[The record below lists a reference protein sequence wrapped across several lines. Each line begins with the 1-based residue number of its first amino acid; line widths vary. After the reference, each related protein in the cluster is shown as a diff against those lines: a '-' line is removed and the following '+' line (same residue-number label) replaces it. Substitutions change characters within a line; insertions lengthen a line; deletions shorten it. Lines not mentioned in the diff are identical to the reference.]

1 MPEQVRQISERVEA
15 YDLAR
20 SFAIIVVFLAHAIF
34 GRTDILPLKV
44 ILDSLSPGLTMALLG
59 FISAALLVGREEE
72 TGVFLLRRAT
82 RIYLPLFVCLSTIL
96 LLQSVLGTARFDV
109 VDTTLHYLGLS
120 GFYSLVPATN
130 QASIGQGL
138 WFVTTILTMYL
149 LLPVWRRLFAHRR
162 GLLHL
167 LIAVLFSLAA
177 RYWIDTAGAFN
188 VVIAFCIGV
197 YLAVRDR
204 LQTLERQ
211 PLLLNVFLA
220 CALLALCALSSKLVL
235 VIPHWIRGL
244 LLPFYSV
251 VFIPLFFALSRALPT
266 WLQRLSTLFAALSY
280 EFYILH
286 FYLIGSGFT
295 AIFGNS
301 LRLTA
306 EVPIAFALTLVLAYV
321 LYVISYN
328 LRRPIQAYL
337 VGDSPPRPAGGA
349 SARLRRVFA
358 LPFRTGSRSGW

>member
-1 MPEQVRQISERVEA
+1 
-15 YDLAR
+15 
-20 SFAIIVVFLAHAIF
+20 VFLAHAIL
-34 GRTDILPLKV
+34 GRTDIFPLKV
-44 ILDSLSPGLTMALLG
+44 ILDALSPGLTMALLG
-59 FISAALLVGREEE
+59 FISAALLVGREEP

-82 RIYLPLFVCLSTIL
+82 RIYVPLLVCLSAVL
-96 LLQSVLGTARFDV
+96 VLQSIVGTAKLEV

-149 LLPVWRRLFAHRR
+149 LLPVWRQLFAHRR
-162 GLLHL
+162 GFLHL
-167 LIAVLFSLAA
+167 LITVALSLAA

-197 YLAVRDR
+197 YLGAQNR

-211 PLLLNVFLA
+211 PLLLNAFLA
-220 CALLALCALSSKLVL
+220 CALLALCALSSRLL
-235 VIPHWIRGL
+235 LLIPHWIRGL

-251 VFIPLFFALSRALPT
+251 VFIPLFFALSRVLPA
-266 WLQRLSTLFAALSY
+266 WLKKLSTLFAALSY

-295 AIFGNS
+295 AIFGRS
-301 LRLTA
+301 LRLRA
-306 EVPIAFALTLVLAYV
+306 EVPIAFALTLAFAYV
-321 LYVISYN
+321 LYIISYN

-337 VGDSPPRPAGGA
+337 LGDSPPRPTDGIP
-349 SARLRRVFA
+349 ARLRRVFL